1 MYDIDKS
8 ARIHNKGKHS
18 VQLAALAK
26 LLDDSEINLICR
38 QLGHTWPGIL

>member
-8 ARIHNKGKHS
+8 AKNHHKGKHG
-18 VQLAALAK
+18 VQLAALTK
-26 LLDDSEINLICR
+26 LLDDGEINLICR